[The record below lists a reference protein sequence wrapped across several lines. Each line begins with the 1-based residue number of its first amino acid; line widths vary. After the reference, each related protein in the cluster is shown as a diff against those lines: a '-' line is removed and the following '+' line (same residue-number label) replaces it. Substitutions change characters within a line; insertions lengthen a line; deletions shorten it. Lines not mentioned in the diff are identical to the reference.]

1 MSTEKESKFE
11 GVNYYVV
18 IHAQVLHD
26 NRLTPL
32 ARLIYGELSA
42 LANIQGFAW
51 ISNRKMASK
60 YRVSIKTIS
69 RNISKLQELGYI
81 KSELIYKDEK
91 KEVEQRNIYIEPLD
105 KNVNSLSSKMSRGY
119 GQNSPEGM
127 DKKVKDNNTS
137 NNTMNNTNN
146 NIADKS
152 ADSVLDE
159 RFERLWKL
167 YPRKAGNKK
176 KAKAAYKK
184 AVKNGTTDETI
195 KNGIMNLI
203 NEKRELTFIPHGQT
217 WFCGERWDDQT
228 IIPSAQQPIENKN
241 YIGLDDLPF

>member
-1 MSTEKESKFE
+1 MNTEKESNFE

-60 YRVSIKTIS
+60 YKVSIKTIS
-69 RNISKLQELGYI
+69 RNISKLQEFGYI
-81 KSELIYKDEK
+81 KSELIYRDEK

-105 KNVNSLSSKMSRGY
+105 KNVNSIPLEMSRGY
-119 GQNSPEGM
+119 GQKSPEGM

-146 NIADKS
+146 NIADKI
-152 ADSVLDE
+152 ADNVLDE
-159 RFERLWKL
+159 HFEKLWKL
-167 YPRKAGNKK
+167 YPRKAGSKQ

-184 AVKNGTTDETI
+184 AIKKGTTDETI
-195 KNGIMNLI
+195 KNGIINLV
-203 NEKRELTFIPHGQT
+203 NERREIIFIPHGQT
-217 WFCGERWDDQT
+217 WFCNERWNDEPL
-228 IIPSAQQPIENKN
+228 IPCSQQPTESKN
-241 YIGLDDLPF
+241 YIGLEDLPF

>member
-1 MSTEKESKFE
+1 MSIEKDSKFG

-18 IHAQVLHD
+18 IHGQILHD

-32 ARLIYGELSA
+32 ARLIYGEISA

-51 ISNRKMASK
+51 ISNGKLAEK
-60 YRVSIKTIS
+60 YNVKKGTIS
-69 RNISKLQELGYI
+69 SSISKLQELGYI
-81 KSELIYKDEK
+81 TSKLIYKEGS
-91 KEVEQRNIYIEPLD
+91 KEVEQRNLYVNPITNETGTLYEKNGIGYTE
-105 KNVNSLSSKMSRGY
+105 KNVESILKNR
-119 GQNSPEGM
+119 
-127 DKKVKDNNTS
+127 KDNNTS

-152 ADSVLDE
+152 ADSVLDD
-159 RFERLWKL
+159 RFEKLWKL

-184 AVKNGTTDETI
+184 AIKNGTTDETI

-203 NEKRELTFIPHGQT
+203 NERRDITYIPHGQT
-217 WFCGERWDDQT
+217 WFCGERWDDQP
-228 IIPSAQQPIENKN
+228 IVPSNQQPTKSKN

>member
-11 GVNYYVV
+11 GANYYVV

-26 NRLTPL
+26 NRLTTL
-32 ARLIYGELSA
+32 ARLIYGEIAA
-42 LANIQGFAW
+42 LANINGFAW
-51 ISNRKMASK
+51 ISNGKMAEKYQVSK
-60 YRVSIKTIS
+60 ATIS
-69 RNISKLQELGYI
+69 VSISKLQELGYI
-81 KSELIYKDEK
+81 RSKLVYKENS
-91 KEVEQRNIYIEPLD
+91 KEVQQRNIYINPLHNNQD
-105 KNVNSLSSKMSRGY
+105 TPFRKNSIPPLEKSK
-119 GQNSPEGM
+119 EGM
-127 DKKVKDNNTS
+127 PKNLKDNNTS

-159 RFERLWKL
+159 RFEKLWKL

-203 NEKRELTFIPHGQT
+203 NERRELTFIPHGQT
-217 WFCGERWDDQT
+217 WFCNERWNDEPL
-228 IIPSAQQPIENKN
+228 IPSSQQPTESRN
-241 YIGLDDLPF
+241 YIGLEDLPF

>member
-105 KNVNSLSSKMSRGY
+105 KNVNSAPSKMSRGY
-119 GQNSPEGM
+119 RQNSPEGM

-137 NNTMNNTNN
+137 NNTSNNTNN

-159 RFERLWKL
+159 RFENLWKL
-167 YPRKAGNKK
+167 YPRKAGSKQ
-176 KAKAAYKK
+176 KAKSAYKK
-184 AVKNGTTDETI
+184 AIKKGTTDETI

-203 NEKRELTFIPHGQT
+203 NERRDITFIPHGQT
-217 WFCGERWDDQT
+217 WFCNERWNDEPL
-228 IIPSAQQPIENKN
+228 ISSPQQPIARKE
-241 YIGLDDLPF
+241 YTDLDLPF

>member
-105 KNVNSLSSKMSRGY
+105 KNVNSVPSKMSRGY
-119 GQNSPEGM
+119 RQNSPEGM

-137 NNTMNNTNN
+137 NNTMNNTKN
-146 NIADKS
+146 NITDKS

-159 RFERLWKL
+159 RFENLWKL
-167 YPRKAGNKK
+167 YPRKAGSKQ
-176 KAKAAYKK
+176 KAKSAYKK
-184 AVKNGTTDETI
+184 AIKKGTTDETI

-203 NEKRELTFIPHGQT
+203 NERRDITFIPHGQT
-217 WFCGERWDDQT
+217 WFCNERWNDEPL
-228 IIPSAQQPIENKN
+228 ISSPQQPIARKE
-241 YIGLDDLPF
+241 YTDLDLPF

>member
-105 KNVNSLSSKMSRGY
+105 KNVNSVPSKMSKGY
-119 GQNSPEGM
+119 GQNSLEGM

-152 ADSVLDE
+152 ADSILDE
-159 RFERLWKL
+159 RFEKLWKL
-167 YPRKAGNKK
+167 YPRKAGSKQ
-176 KAKAAYKK
+176 KAKSSYKK
-184 AVKNGTTDETI
+184 AIKKGTTDEKI
-195 KNGIMNLI
+195 KNGIINLI
-203 NEKRELTFIPHGQT
+203 NERRDITFIPHGQT
-217 WFCGERWDDQT
+217 WFCNERWNDEPL
-228 IIPSAQQPIENKN
+228 ISSPQQPIARKE
-241 YIGLDDLPF
+241 YTDLDLPF

>member
-11 GVNYYVV
+11 GVNYYAV
-18 IHAQVLHD
+18 IYAQVLHD
-26 NRLTPL
+26 NRLTAL
-32 ARLIYGELSA
+32 ARLIYGEIAA
-42 LANIQGFAW
+42 LANIHGFAW
-51 ISNRKMASK
+51 ISNGRMAEKYQVSK
-60 YRVSIKTIS
+60 STIS
-69 RNISKLQELGYI
+69 VAISKLQELGYI
-81 KSELIYKDEK
+81 RSQLVYKDNS
-91 KEVEQRNIYIEPLD
+91 KEVKQRNIYINPLQNNQD
-105 KNVNSLSSKMSRGY
+105 TPFRKNSIPPIEKSK
-119 GQNSPEGM
+119 EGM
-127 DKKVKDNNTS
+127 PKNLKDNNTS

-184 AVKNGTTDETI
+184 AVKHGTTDETI

-203 NEKRELTFIPHGQT
+203 NERRDITFIPHGQT
-217 WFCGERWDDQT
+217 WFCNERWNDEPL
-228 IIPSAQQPIENKN
+228 ISSPQQPVARKE
-241 YIGLDDLPF
+241 YTDLDLPF

>member
-105 KNVNSLSSKMSRGY
+105 KNVNSVPSKMSRGY

-159 RFERLWKL
+159 RFENLWKL
-167 YPRKAGNKK
+167 YPRKAGSKQ
-176 KAKAAYKK
+176 KAKSAYKK
-184 AVKNGTTDETI
+184 AIKKGTSDETI
-195 KNGIMNLI
+195 KDGIMNLI
-203 NEKRELTFIPHGQT
+203 NERRDITFIPHGQT
-217 WFCGERWDDQT
+217 WFCNERWNDEPL
-228 IIPSAQQPIENKN
+228 ISSPQQPIARKE
-241 YIGLDDLPF
+241 YTDLDLPF

>member
-105 KNVNSLSSKMSRGY
+105 KNVNSVPSKMSRGY
-119 GQNSPEGM
+119 RQNSPEGM

-137 NNTMNNTNN
+137 NNTSNNTNN

-159 RFERLWKL
+159 RFENLWKL
-167 YPRKAGNKK
+167 YPRKAGSKQ
-176 KAKAAYKK
+176 KAKSAYKK
-184 AVKNGTTDETI
+184 AIKKGTTDETI

-203 NEKRELTFIPHGQT
+203 NERRDITFIPHGQT
-217 WFCGERWDDQT
+217 WFCNERWNDEPL
-228 IIPSAQQPIENKN
+228 ISSPQQPIARKE
-241 YIGLDDLPF
+241 YTDLDLPF